1 MIYTAG
7 TSALAVLEYVAHVPR
22 SVPRPAQIVLLKIE
36 LPDASVEE
44 LTEAKIPADWD
55 AIPAPMSTQTLGTEW
70 AQSLRSVALV
80 VPTVL
85 LPRGGDANVLI
96 NPLHE
101 GMARVRVTDRLALAK
116 RMFGTAAKHDAGYPL
131 GLVPMGSGDFTM
143 RGRRTTVRLESWSA
157 RFSGKAR
164 TRAPT

>member
-1 MIYTAG
+1 MIVWRITNAANAARALSGEGAFRYPGRWNMFGTPMIYTAG

-101 GMARVRVTDRLALAK
+101 GMARVRVTDDVAFDLDSRVL
-116 RMFGTAAKHDAGYPL
+116 GDA
-131 GLVPMGSGDFTM
+131 S
-143 RGRRTTVRLESWSA
+143 
-157 RFSGKAR
+157 
-164 TRAPT
+164 